1 MKKIIRLTES
11 DMIRLVK
18 RVIKEQVFNPTDT
31 KSMADK
37 IKAGVGSFGNTNVE
51 TLNQALTFLVRKD
64 FQFINSVYKILG
76 ITSMVDYLDDEFM
89 AYKITKHPQIQH
101 DVVGKHI
108 FAALGGKEAQKIL
121 SMAKKLDDRFRT
133 RK

>member
-1 MKKIIRLTES
+1 MGKIIRMTEA
-11 DMIRLVK
+11 DLAKLVK

-31 KSMADK
+31 KSMADE

-51 TLNQALTFLVRKD
+51 TLNQALTVLVRKD

-76 ITSMVDYLDDEFM
+76 ITSMVEYLDDEFM
-89 AYKITKHPQIQH
+89 AYNITKGPMIKD
-101 DVVGKHI
+101 DVVFKHV
-108 FAALGGKEAQKIL
+108 FAALGGKEAQRIL

>member
-11 DMIRLVK
+11 DMVRLVK
-18 RVIKEQVFNPTDT
+18 RVIKEQTFNPTDP
-31 KSMADK
+31 KSVADE

-51 TLNQALTFLVRKD
+51 TLKRALTFTVGKGY
-64 FQFINSVYKILG
+64 QFINSVYKILG
-76 ITSMVDYLDDEFM
+76 ITSMVEYLDDEFM
-89 AYKITKHPQIQH
+89 AYRITKHPQIQH

-108 FAALGGKEAQKIL
+108 FAALGGKEAQSIL
-121 SMAKKLDDRFRT
+121 SMAKKLDDSIRT